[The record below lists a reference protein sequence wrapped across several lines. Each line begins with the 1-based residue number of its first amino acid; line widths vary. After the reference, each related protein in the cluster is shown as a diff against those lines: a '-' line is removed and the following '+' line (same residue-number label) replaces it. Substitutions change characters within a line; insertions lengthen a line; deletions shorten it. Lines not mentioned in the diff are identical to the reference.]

1 MTLVLR
7 NTTQENDSLKKQLS
21 QKDNLALN
29 TEVDI
34 KNKISNYES
43 KIQSLIRVNEELQNN
58 LNNTVI
64 NFNKK
69 SEELRQSD

>member
-69 SEELRQSD
+69 SEELHQSD